1 MTTTLNLTLPTVGG
15 SANQWGTLL
24 NSDLT
29 IVNSLGGVQV
39 ANINSAY
46 AATFTPY
53 PEMILR
59 VTTSGLNIPIT
70 LPASASVQGKIYL
83 VKKLD
88 AGAGAAQILVQG
100 TDTIDNQT
108 EWDLTNQYQYVRLYA
123 NGTTGYDVIGSS

>member
-15 SANQWGTLL
+15 SANTWGTIL
-24 NSDLT
+24 NTALN
-29 IVNSLGGVQV
+29 IVNTLGGVQV
-39 ANINSAY
+39 VNVNAAY
-46 AATFTPY
+46 LATYTPY

-59 VTTSGLNIPIT
+59 GTTSGLNIPIT
-70 LPASASVQGKIYL
+70 LPDSASVQGKIYV

-88 AGAGAAQILVQG
+88 AGAGSLQILSQG
-100 TDTIDNQT
+100 TDTIDGQT

>member
-15 SANQWGTLL
+15 DSNTWGTKL
-24 NSDLT
+24 NTALT

-39 ANINSAY
+39 VNVSSAY
-46 AATFTPY
+46 LATFTPY
-53 PEMILR
+53 PEMIIR
-59 VTTSGLNIPIT
+59 VMTSGLNIPIT
-70 LPASASVQGKIYL
+70 LPNSASVQGKIYV

-88 AGAGAAQILVQG
+88 AGAGAAQILSQG

-123 NGTTGYDVIGSS
+123 NGTTGFDVIGSS

>member
-15 SANQWGTLL
+15 DSNTWGTKL
-24 NSDLT
+24 NTALT

-39 ANINSAY
+39 VNVSSAY

-53 PEMILR
+53 PEMIIR
-59 VTTSGLNIPIT
+59 VMTSGLNIPIT
-70 LPASASVQGKIYL
+70 LPNSASVQGKIYV

-88 AGAGAAQILVQG
+88 AGAGAAQILAQG

-123 NGTTGYDVIGSS
+123 NGTTGFDVIGSS

>member
-15 SANQWGTLL
+15 SSNQWGTIL
-24 NSDLT
+24 NTALN
-29 IVNSLGGVQV
+29 IVNTCGGVAV
-39 ANINSAY
+39 VNVSSTY
-46 AATFTPY
+46 LATFTPY

-59 VTTSGLNIPIT
+59 VTTSGLTIPIT
-70 LPASASVQGKIYL
+70 LPDSASVQGKIYV

-88 AGAGAAQILVQG
+88 AGAGIAAIFPQG

-108 EWDLTNQYQYVRLYA
+108 EWDLSNQYQYVRLYA